1 MKILKDVQ
9 TNHQPTPT
17 NPWLAMHAAWLKA
30 SMDNFEHAFI
40 CKEPEVAM
48 QVRVMDKTGRKAFRI
63 ACTCCGKHADLP
75 QEPLWAEAWVALE
88 SSAQEREVTEPK
100 FPNPD

>member
-1 MKILKDVQ
+1 LKILKDAH

-30 SMDNFEHAFI
+30 SMDNFDHAFI
-40 CKEPEVAM
+40 CKEPEVKLQM
-48 QVRVMDKTGRKAFRI
+48 RVSAQTQRKAFRI
-63 ACTCCGKHADLP
+63 ACTCCGHHTDLP

-88 SSAQEREVTEPK
+88 GAPTSEEGSSSQIE
-100 FPNPD
+100 